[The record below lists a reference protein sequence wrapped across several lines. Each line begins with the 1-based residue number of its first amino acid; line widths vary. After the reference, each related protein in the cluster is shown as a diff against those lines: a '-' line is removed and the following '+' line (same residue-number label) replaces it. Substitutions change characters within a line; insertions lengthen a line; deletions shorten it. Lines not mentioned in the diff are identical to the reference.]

1 MKTCVELIWTDLIE
15 SEIVLDEPD
24 KKKEKIDATSS
35 VRNSR
40 TTQQNSVATSALLGF
55 CDAMAGS
62 HARDK

>member
-1 MKTCVELIWTDLIE
+1 MSRI
-15 SEIVLDEPD
+15 

-35 VRNSR
+35 VQNSR